1 MEIVIDVGKSIPKN
15 AEFYYERAKKARKKI
30 AGAKEAYQQTLNKIG
45 KLERKKEFAEKEE
58 IEEDKIERKKKWYEK
73 FRWFV
78 SSEGFLCIGGRDATT
93 NDLIIKKHLDKGDL
107 VFHTQLAGSPFFVI
121 KAEGKKV
128 GKDTIDETAE
138 ATASYSKAW
147 KLNITTTEVYYV
159 NPEQIKK
166 EFGLPKGSF
175 MIHGKREYLIPEVRV
190 AVGITKEG
198 IIGGAVNAVKKHAEK
213 YVVVKQGNMEKGRL
227 VKEIKKKIGGEE
239 DDIQG
244 FLPAGEGQIVK

>member
-1 MEIVIDVGKSIPKN
+1 MKIIIDVGKSIPKN
-15 AEFYYERAKKARKKI
+15 AGFYFEKAKRAKKKI
-30 AGAKEAYQQTLNKIG
+30 AGAKEAYQLTLKKIE

-58 IEEDKIERKKKWYEK
+58 EVKEEKIEKKRWYEK

-93 NDLIIKKHLDKGDL
+93 NDLIIKKHLDRDDL
-107 VFHTQLAGSPFFVI
+107 VFHTQLAGSPFFVV
-121 KAEGKKV
+121 KAEGKKI
-128 GKDTIDETAE
+128 GKETINEAAE

-159 NPEQIKK
+159 KPEQVKK

-175 MIHGKREYLIPEVRV
+175 MIHGKREYLKPEVRV
-190 AVGITKEG
+190 AVGTTKEG

-213 YVVVKQGNMEKGRL
+213 YVIVKQGSIEKGKL
-227 VKEIKKKIGGEE
+227 VKEIKKKIGGKE

-244 FLPAGEGQIVK
+244 FLPAGEGEIVK

>member
-1 MEIVIDVGKSIPKN
+1 MEIIIDVGKSTPKN
-15 AEFYYERAKKARKKI
+15 AGFYYEKAKRAKKKI
-30 AGAKEAYQQTLNKIG
+30 AGAKEAYQLTLKKIE

-58 IEEDKIERKKKWYEK
+58 DIKEEKIEKKRWYEK
-73 FRWFV
+73 FRWFI
-78 SSEGFLCIGGRDATT
+78 SSEGVLCIGGRDATT
-93 NDLIIKKHLDKGDL
+93 NDLIIKKHLDKDDL
-107 VFHTQLAGSPFFVI
+107 VFHTQLSGSPFFVV
-121 KAEGKKV
+121 KAEGKKI
-128 GKDTIDETAE
+128 GKETINEAAE

-159 NPEQIKK
+159 KPEQVKK

-175 MIHGKREYLIPEVRV
+175 MIHGKREYLKPEVRV

-213 YVVVKQGNMEKGRL
+213 YVIVRQGSTEKGKL
-227 VKEIKKKIGGEE
+227 VKEIKKRIGGKE

-244 FLPAGEGQIVK
+244 FLPAGEGEIAK